1 MTTPHS
7 TSGRSVLGIFA
18 VVASVLGIFAVVL
31 CGSIVVA
38 PVLGILAVVL
48 CGSDVVPASE
58 VSLALSVVCS

>member
-1 MTTPHS
+1 M
-7 TSGRSVLGIFA
+7 LGIFA